1 MKTILMLLST
11 VIILTTFSS
20 CSNLNQKE
28 QAVIG
33 AWSQNLG
40 VANLYFDLKSDKTFE
55 AYAQANLVK
64 GIIIYWKGNW
74 KVEGDE
80 LKTDISEGPTLVT
93 KLVNAKIG
101 NLLEKFGIDNDKIAF
116 RAKISETS
124 KEELNMNML
133 KGLKIKWT
141 KAEEEKMKKLRAK
154 QSDMN

>member
-33 AWSQNLG
+33 SWSQNLG

-74 KVEGDE
+74 KVEGEE

-116 RAKISETS
+116 RAKIHETS
-124 KEELNMNML
+124 KEELNMNLL

-141 KAEEEKMKKLRAK
+141 KADEEKMKKLRAK

>member
-1 MKTILMLLST
+1 MLLST

-40 VANLYFDLKSDKTFE
+40 VANLYFDMKSDKTFE

-64 GIIIYWKGNW
+64 GVIPIVVYWKGSW

-101 NLLEKFGIDNDKIAF
+101 NLLEKFGIDNDMIAF

-141 KAEEEKMKKLRAK
+141 KADEEKMKKLRAK